1 MKKSVVLIVV
11 LTAILLFAI
20 VASSIQMK
28 NPSFVGS
35 AFEKFPKKNYN
46 IILITFD
53 ALGADYLSIYG
64 FDRETAPNL
73 NNFSRQAYIFTNA
86 VSQSATTTMS
96 LCSILASRYHSED
109 RLIKN
114 SSLICA
120 NDFVLP
126 IILRAAG
133 YNNYAI
139 VRDYFA
145 KAKFGFSSGFQY
157 FNDNSSFFGN
167 AEETFDSAIQLANTS
182 LKEPFFLWIH
192 NEEPHS
198 PYTPPERYF
207 KIFYGNTSV
216 PNIYIYD
223 NKSLTKVYTIY
234 VKAYGDNG
242 KMTEKREEIKQLR
255 ALYLANIFYADDNF
269 GRFLDFIKTKDFFDN
284 TIIIIAADHGEL
296 LGEHGLFNHNNCFQ
310 PTIHVPLLIHLPGQ
324 DFSMR
329 IDKPVELVDIY
340 PTITNLLGVSL
351 RHQIRGED
359 LFSVNRT
366 KATQYS
372 ECGYI
377 ILIKNEIKFWNIAN
391 DTFYYNLTRD
401 YHENSPTFAPQ
412 YHAIFNMPNLPSDTA
427 QNNTS
432 SQNPEELKKELREH
446 GYW

>member
-145 KAKFGFSSGFQY
+145 KAKFGFSRGFQY

-167 AEETFDSAIQLANTS
+167 AEETFNSAIQLADTS

-192 NEEPHS
+192 NEEPHR
-198 PYTPPERYF
+198 PYIPPERYF
-207 KIFYGNTSV
+207 RVFYSNTSV
-216 PNIYIYD
+216 PDIYD
-223 NKSLTKVYTIY
+223 NRSLTNLYTIQTKSY
-234 VKAYGDNG
+234 EDNG
-242 KMTEKREEIKQLR
+242 YMTAVGEEVRQLR
-255 ALYLANIFYADDNF
+255 ALYLANILYADDNF
-269 GRFLDFIKTKDFFDN
+269 GRFLDFIKTKHFFDN
-284 TIIIIAADHGEL
+284 TIIIISADHGEL
-296 LGEHGLFNHNNCFQ
+296 LGEHGLFDHNNCYQ
-310 PTIHVPLLIHLPGQ
+310 PTIHVPLLIHMPGQ

-329 IDKPVELVDIY
+329 IDKPVELVDVY

-359 LFSVNRT
+359 LFSANRS
-366 KATQYS
+366 KAAQYS
-372 ECGYI
+372 ECGAK
-377 ILIKNEIKFWNIAN
+377 ILIKNETKFWRFGN

-401 YHENSPTFAPQ
+401 YHENNPTFAPQ
-412 YHAIFNMPNLPSDTA
+412 YSALFDLPRLLTDA
-427 QNNTS
+427 PQDNTS